1 MGAFSVKLFAE
12 KWTKCESASWQ
23 VGKPIG
29 IWLGKLAGLAFLDL
43 LVFLGLLVVL
53 GLLAF

>member
-1 MGAFSVKLFAE
+1 MGSFSVKFFAE
-12 KWTKCESASWQ
+12 KWTKRGLASWQ